1 VLFCCAGAVSYFSV
15 RTERYESWT
24 SEGKSTRYFTSGWWP
39 GRKIFVLAGL
49 ALILFSVGLV
59 FLDVRTAGK
68 ESAAPPP
75 KRDDTM
81 KLSIPSMKHVNNVPV
96 YTAAAHSKPALR
108 NGTLHLAGTG
118 FPWQREAN
126 VYIAGHRLGYP
137 RTKSF
142 MVFWDLNRL
151 RMGERVVLTDSE
163 GQRYI
168 YRVYDRFVLG
178 PDDASAT
185 KPVAGRNVVSLQTC
199 TLPNY
204 KDRLIVRA
212 ELIRIL
218 QGPAPRPTPDKP
230 S

>member
-15 RTERYESWT
+15 RSERYESWT
-24 SEGKSTRYFTSGWWP
+24 SERKGRRNYRSGWRP
-39 GRKIFVLAGL
+39 GRKVFVLAGL
-49 ALILFSVGLV
+49 ALILFSAGLV
-59 FLDVRTAGK
+59 FLDVRTAG
-68 ESAAPPP
+68 EEAASPP

-81 KLSIPSMKHVNNVPV
+81 KLSIPSMKHVDNVPV
-96 YTAAAHSKPALR
+96 YTATAHNQPALR

-142 MVFWDLNRL
+142 LVFWDLNRL
-151 RMGERVVLTDSE
+151 RTGRKVVLKDSDGE
-163 GQRYI
+163 RYI

-178 PDDASAT
+178 PHDASAT

-204 KDRLIVRA
+204 TDRLIVRA
-212 ELIRIL
+212 ELQRIV
-218 QGPAPRPTPDKP
+218 QGPAPRPLANKP

>member
-1 VLFCCAGAVSYFSV
+1 M
-15 RTERYESWT
+15 
-24 SEGKSTRYFTSGWWP
+24 
-39 GRKIFVLAGL
+39 LAGL
-49 ALILFSVGLV
+49 ALILLSAGLV
-59 FLDVRTAGK
+59 FLDVRRAG
-68 ESAAPPP
+68 EETAAPPP
-75 KRDDTM
+75 KRDGTM
-81 KLSIPSMKHVNNVPV
+81 ELTIPSMKHVEDVPV
-96 YTAAAHSKPALR
+96 YTAAADNQPALR
-108 NGTLHLAGTG
+108 NGTLHLEGTG

-142 MVFWDLNRL
+142 LVFWDLNRL
-151 RMGERVVLTDSE
+151 KMGRRVVLTDSE
-163 GQRYI
+163 GERYI

-212 ELIRIL
+212 ELERIL
-218 QGPAPRPTPDKP
+218 QAPAPRPMANKP

>member
-1 VLFCCAGAVSYFSV
+1 V
-15 RTERYESWT
+15 RGERYESWT
-24 SEGKSTRYFTSGWWP
+24 SERKGRRYYRSGWWP
-39 GRKIFVLAGL
+39 GRKVLVLAGVV
-49 ALILFSVGLV
+49 LILFSAGLV
-59 FLDVRTAGK
+59 FLDVRTAG
-68 ESAAPPP
+68 EETAPP
-75 KRDDTM
+75 KRDETM
-81 KLSIPSMKHVNNVPV
+81 KLSIPSMKHVDNVPV
-96 YTAAAHSKPALR
+96 YTADAHNQPALR

-142 MVFWDLNRL
+142 LVFWDLNRL
-151 RMGERVVLTDSE
+151 RMGRRVVLTDSE
-163 GQRYI
+163 GERYI

-185 KPVAGRNVVSLQTC
+185 KPVAGKNVVSFQTC
-199 TLPNY
+199 TLPSY

-212 ELIRIL
+212 ELVRTL
-218 QGPAPRPTPDKP
+218 QGQAPRPAPNKP

>member
-1 VLFCCAGAVSYFSV
+1 VS
-15 RTERYESWT
+15 TERYESWT
-24 SEGKSTRYFTSGWWP
+24 SERKGRRYYKSGWWL
-39 GRKIFVLAGL
+39 GRKVLVLAGL
-49 ALILFSVGLV
+49 ALILFSAGLL
-59 FLDVRTAGK
+59 FLDVRTAG
-68 ESAAPPP
+68 EETAPPP
-75 KRDDTM
+75 KRDETM
-81 KLSIPSMKHVNNVPV
+81 KLFIPSMKHVDNVPV
-96 YTAAAHSKPALR
+96 YTAAAHNQPALR

-142 MVFWDLNRL
+142 LVFWDLNRL
-151 RMGERVVLTDSE
+151 RMGRRVVLTDSE
-163 GQRYI
+163 GERYI

-185 KPVAGRNVVSLQTC
+185 KPVAGKNVVSLQTC

-212 ELIRIL
+212 ELVRTL
-218 QGPAPRPTPDKP
+218 QGPAPRPAPNKP

>member
-1 VLFCCAGAVSYFSV
+1 V
-15 RTERYESWT
+15 
-24 SEGKSTRYFTSGWWP
+24 
-39 GRKIFVLAGL
+39 FVLAGL
-49 ALILFSVGLV
+49 ALILFSAGLV
-59 FLDVRTAGK
+59 FLDVRKAG
-68 ESAAPPP
+68 EEAGAPPP
-75 KRDDTM
+75 KRDVTM
-81 KLSIPSMKHVNNVPV
+81 KLSIPSMKHVDRVPV
-96 YTAAAHSKPALR
+96 YTAAAHNQPALR

-142 MVFWDLNRL
+142 LVFWDLNRL
-151 RMGERVVLTDSE
+151 KMGRRVVLTDSE
-163 GQRYI
+163 GERYI

-204 KDRLIVRA
+204 TDRLIVRA
-212 ELIRIL
+212 ELVRIL
-218 QGPAPRPTPDKP
+218 QGPGPRPMANKP

>member
-1 VLFCCAGAVSYFSV
+1 MRG
-15 RTERYESWT
+15 ERYESWT
-24 SEGKSTRYFTSGWWP
+24 SERKGRRFYRFGLLP
-39 GRKIFVLAGL
+39 GRKLLVVAGL
-49 ALILFSVGLV
+49 ALILFSAGLV
-59 FLDVRTAGK
+59 FLDVRTAGQ
-68 ESAAPPP
+68 ETASPP

-81 KLSIPSMKHVNNVPV
+81 RLFIPSMKHVDNVPV
-96 YTAAAHSKPALR
+96 YTAAAHNKPALR

-137 RTKSF
+137 RTESF
-142 MVFWDLNRL
+142 LVFRDLNRL
-151 RMGERVVLTDSE
+151 RMGRRVVLTDSE
-163 GQRYI
+163 GERYI

-204 KDRLIVRA
+204 TDRLIVRA
-212 ELIRIL
+212 ELVRIL
-218 QGPAPRPTPDKP
+218 QGPAPRPMASKP

>member
-1 VLFCCAGAVSYFSV
+1 MLFCCPGPVSYFFV

-24 SEGKSTRYFTSGWWP
+24 SERKGRRYYRSGWWL
-39 GRKIFVLAGL
+39 GRKVLVLAGL
-49 ALILFSVGLV
+49 ALILFSAGLL
-59 FLDVRTAGK
+59 FLDVRTAG
-68 ESAAPPP
+68 EETAPPP
-75 KRDDTM
+75 KRDETM
-81 KLSIPSMKHVNNVPV
+81 KLFIPSMKHVDNVPV
-96 YTAAAHSKPALR
+96 YTAAAHNQPALR

-142 MVFWDLNRL
+142 LVFWDLNRL
-151 RMGERVVLTDSE
+151 KMGRRVVLKDSE
-163 GQRYI
+163 GERYV

-185 KPVAGRNVVSLQTC
+185 KPVAGKNVVSLQTC

-212 ELIRIL
+212 ELVRIL
-218 QGPAPRPTPDKP
+218 QGPAPRPMANKP

>member
-1 VLFCCAGAVSYFSV
+1 LFCCPGAVSYFLV
-15 RTERYESWT
+15 RTERYGSWT
-24 SEGKSTRYFTSGWWP
+24 RERKNTRYFRSIWRP
-39 GRKIFVLAGL
+39 DRSLLVLVGL
-49 ALILFSVGLV
+49 ALVVLSVGLV
-59 FLDVRTAGK
+59 YLDVRRAGD
-68 ESAAPPP
+68 EAGASPP
-75 KRDDTM
+75 KKDVTM
-81 KLSIPSMKHVNNVPV
+81 KLSIPSMRHVDNVPV
-96 YTAAAHSKPALR
+96 YTAAAHNQPALR

-142 MVFWDLNRL
+142 LVFWDLNRL
-151 RMGERVVLTDSE
+151 RMGRRVVLTDSE
-163 GQRYI
+163 GERYI

-185 KPVAGRNVVSLQTC
+185 KPIAGRNVVSLQTC

-212 ELIRIL
+212 ELERIL
-218 QGPAPRPTPDKP
+218 QGPAPRPMPNKP

>member
-1 VLFCCAGAVSYFSV
+1 V

-24 SEGKSTRYFTSGWWP
+24 SERKGRRYYRSGWWL
-39 GRKIFVLAGL
+39 GRKVLVLAGL
-49 ALILFSVGLV
+49 ALILFSAGLL
-59 FLDVRTAGK
+59 FLDVRTAG
-68 ESAAPPP
+68 EETAPPP
-75 KRDDTM
+75 KRDETM
-81 KLSIPSMKHVNNVPV
+81 KLFIPSMKHVDNVPV
-96 YTAAAHSKPALR
+96 YTAAAHNQPALR

-142 MVFWDLNRL
+142 LVFWDLNRL
-151 RMGERVVLTDSE
+151 KMGRRVVLKDSE
-163 GQRYI
+163 GERYV

-185 KPVAGRNVVSLQTC
+185 KPVAGKNVVSLQTC

-212 ELIRIL
+212 ELVRIL
-218 QGPAPRPTPDKP
+218 RGRSCAGAPRSAPTPCAP
-230 S
+230 SANT

>member
-1 VLFCCAGAVSYFSV
+1 V

-24 SEGKSTRYFTSGWWP
+24 RERKNTRYFRSIWRP
-39 GRKIFVLAGL
+39 DRSLLVLVGL
-49 ALILFSVGLV
+49 ALIVLSVGLV
-59 FLDVRTAGK
+59 YLDVRRAGD
-68 ESAAPPP
+68 EAGASPP
-75 KRDDTM
+75 KKDVTM
-81 KLSIPSMKHVNNVPV
+81 KLSIPSMRHVDNVPV
-96 YTAAAHSKPALR
+96 YTAAAHNKPALR

-142 MVFWDLNRL
+142 LVFWDLNRL
-151 RMGERVVLTDSE
+151 RMGRRVVLTDSE
-163 GQRYI
+163 GARYI

-185 KPVAGRNVVSLQTC
+185 KPIAGRNVVSLQTC

-212 ELIRIL
+212 ELERIL
-218 QGPAPRPTPDKP
+218 QGPAPRPMPNKP

>member
-1 VLFCCAGAVSYFSV
+1 V

-24 SEGKSTRYFTSGWWP
+24 TESKSTRYYRSVWRP
-39 GRKIFVLAGL
+39 GRKVLALAGL
-49 ALILFSVGLV
+49 VLILFSAGLV
-59 FLDVRTAGK
+59 FLDVRRAG
-68 ESAAPPP
+68 EETAPPP
-75 KRDDTM
+75 KRDVTM
-81 KLSIPSMKHVNNVPV
+81 KLSIPSMRHVDNVPV
-96 YTAAAHSKPALR
+96 YTAAAHNQPALR

-142 MVFWDLNRL
+142 LVFWDLNRL
-151 RMGERVVLTDSE
+151 RMGRRVVLTDSE
-163 GQRYI
+163 GERYI

-185 KPVAGRNVVSLQTC
+185 KPVAGRNVISLQTC

-212 ELIRIL
+212 ELVRIL
-218 QGPAPRPTPDKP
+218 QGQAPRPAPNKP

>member
-1 VLFCCAGAVSYFSV
+1 V

-24 SEGKSTRYFTSGWWP
+24 RERKNTRYFRSIWRP
-39 GRKIFVLAGL
+39 DRSLLVLVGL
-49 ALILFSVGLV
+49 ALVVLSVGLV
-59 FLDVRTAGK
+59 YLDVRRAGD
-68 ESAAPPP
+68 EAGASPP
-75 KRDDTM
+75 KKDVTM
-81 KLSIPSMKHVNNVPV
+81 KLSIPSMRHVDNVPV
-96 YTAAAHSKPALR
+96 YTAAAHNQPALR

-142 MVFWDLNRL
+142 LVFWDLNRL
-151 RMGERVVLTDSE
+151 RMGRRVVLTDSE
-163 GQRYI
+163 GERYI

-212 ELIRIL
+212 ELERIL
-218 QGPAPRPTPDKP
+218 QGPAPRPMTNKP

>member
-1 VLFCCAGAVSYFSV
+1 V
-15 RTERYESWT
+15 RSERYESWT
-24 SEGKSTRYFTSGWWP
+24 SERKGRRYYRSGWRP
-39 GRKIFVLAGL
+39 DRKVLALAGL
-49 ALILFSVGLV
+49 ALILFSAGLV
-59 FLDVRTAGK
+59 FLDVRTAG
-68 ESAAPPP
+68 EETASPP

-81 KLSIPSMKHVNNVPV
+81 KLSIPSMKHVDNVPV
-96 YTAAAHSKPALR
+96 YTAAAHNKPALR

-118 FPWQREAN
+118 FPWQRGAN

-151 RMGERVVLTDSE
+151 RIGRRVVLTDSE
-163 GQRYI
+163 GERYI

-185 KPVAGRNVVSLQTC
+185 KPVAGRSVVSLQTC

-204 KDRLIVRA
+204 TDRLIVRA
-212 ELIRIL
+212 ELVRIL
-218 QGPAPRPTPDKP
+218 QGPAPRPMASKP

>member
-1 VLFCCAGAVSYFSV
+1 V
-15 RTERYESWT
+15 RGERYESWT
-24 SEGKSTRYFTSGWWP
+24 SERKGRRYYRSGWRP
-39 GRKIFVLAGL
+39 GRKVLVLAGVV
-49 ALILFSVGLV
+49 LILFSAGLV
-59 FLDVRTAGK
+59 FLDVRTAG
-68 ESAAPPP
+68 EETAPP
-75 KRDDTM
+75 KRDETM
-81 KLSIPSMKHVNNVPV
+81 KLSIPSMKHVDNVPV
-96 YTAAAHSKPALR
+96 YTADAHNQPALR

-142 MVFWDLNRL
+142 LVFWDLNRL
-151 RMGERVVLTDSE
+151 RMGRRVVLTDSE
-163 GQRYI
+163 GERYI

-204 KDRLIVRA
+204 TDRLIVRA
-212 ELIRIL
+212 ELVRIL
-218 QGPAPRPTPDKP
+218 QGPAPRPMASKP

>member
-1 VLFCCAGAVSYFSV
+1 LFCCPGAVSYFLV
-15 RTERYESWT
+15 RTERYGSWT
-24 SEGKSTRYFTSGWWP
+24 RERKNTRYFRSIWRP
-39 GRKIFVLAGL
+39 DRSLLVLVGL
-49 ALILFSVGLV
+49 ALVVLSVGLV
-59 FLDVRTAGK
+59 YLDVRRAGD
-68 ESAAPPP
+68 EAGASPP
-75 KRDDTM
+75 KKDVTM
-81 KLSIPSMKHVNNVPV
+81 KLSIPSMRHVDNVPV
-96 YTAAAHSKPALR
+96 YTAAAHNQPALR

-142 MVFWDLNRL
+142 LVFWDLNRL
-151 RMGERVVLTDSE
+151 RMGRRVVLTDSE
-163 GQRYI
+163 GERYI

-212 ELIRIL
+212 ELERTL
-218 QGPAPRPTPDKP
+218 QGPAPRPMTNKP

>member
-1 VLFCCAGAVSYFSV
+1 MRS
-15 RTERYESWT
+15 ERYESWT
-24 SEGKSTRYFTSGWWP
+24 RERKSTRYFRSMWWP
-39 GRKIFVLAGL
+39 DRSLLVLIGL
-49 ALILFSVGLV
+49 ALILLSAGLV
-59 FLDVRTAGK
+59 FLDVKRAG
-68 ESAAPPP
+68 EEAGASPP
-75 KRDDTM
+75 KKDVTM
-81 KLSIPSMKHVNNVPV
+81 KLSIPSMQHVDNVPV
-96 YTAAAHSKPALR
+96 YTASARNQPALR

-142 MVFWDLNRL
+142 LVFWDLNRL
-151 RMGERVVLTDSE
+151 RMGRRVVLTDSE
-163 GQRYI
+163 GERYI

-185 KPVAGRNVVSLQTC
+185 KPVAGKNVVSLQTC

-204 KDRLIVRA
+204 TDRLIVRA
-212 ELIRIL
+212 ELQRIV
-218 QGPAPRPTPDKP
+218 QGPAPRPLANKP

>member
-1 VLFCCAGAVSYFSV
+1 V
-15 RTERYESWT
+15 RPERYESWT
-24 SEGKSTRYFTSGWWP
+24 SERKGRRYYRSALRH
-39 GRKIFVLAGL
+39 GRKVLVLAGL
-49 ALILFSVGLV
+49 ALILFSAGLV

-68 ESAAPPP
+68 ETAPPP
-75 KRDDTM
+75 KRDETM
-81 KLSIPSMKHVNNVPV
+81 KLFIPSMKHVDNVPV
-96 YTAAAHSKPALR
+96 YTAAAHNKPALR

-137 RTKSF
+137 RTESF
-142 MVFWDLNRL
+142 LVFWDLNRL
-151 RMGERVVLTDSE
+151 RMGRRVVLRDSE
-163 GQRYI
+163 GERYI

-185 KPVAGRNVVSLQTC
+185 KPVAGRRVVSLQTC

-212 ELIRIL
+212 ELVRIM
-218 QGPAPRPTPDKP
+218 QGPAPRPVENKP
-230 S
+230 L

>member
-1 VLFCCAGAVSYFSV
+1 M
-15 RTERYESWT
+15 
-24 SEGKSTRYFTSGWWP
+24 WWP
-39 GRKIFVLAGL
+39 DRSLLVLIGL
-49 ALILFSVGLV
+49 ALILLSAGLV
-59 FLDVRTAGK
+59 FLDVKRAG
-68 ESAAPPP
+68 EEAGASPP
-75 KRDDTM
+75 KKDVTM
-81 KLSIPSMKHVNNVPV
+81 KLSIPSMQHVDNVPV
-96 YTAAAHSKPALR
+96 YTASARNQPALR

-142 MVFWDLNRL
+142 LVFWDLNRL
-151 RMGERVVLTDSE
+151 RMGRRVVLTDSE
-163 GQRYI
+163 GERYI

-185 KPVAGRNVVSLQTC
+185 KPIAGRNVVSLQTC

-204 KDRLIVRA
+204 TDRLIVRA
-212 ELIRIL
+212 ELVRIL
-218 QGPAPRPTPDKP
+218 QGPAPRPMASKP

>member
-1 VLFCCAGAVSYFSV
+1 LFCCAGAVSYFSV

-24 SEGKSTRYFTSGWWP
+24 SEGKSTRYFTSGWRP
-39 GRKIFVLAGL
+39 GRKVFLLAGL

-59 FLDVRTAGK
+59 FFDVRRAGD
-68 ESAAPPP
+68 EAGASPP
-75 KRDDTM
+75 KDVTM
-81 KLSIPSMKHVNNVPV
+81 KLSIPSMKYAKNVPV
-96 YTAAAHSKPALR
+96 YTAAAHDKPALR

-142 MVFWDLNRL
+142 LVFWDLNRL
-151 RMGERVVLTDSE
+151 RMGRRVVLTDSE

-185 KPVAGRNVVSLQTC
+185 KPLAGRNVVSLQTC

-204 KDRLIVRA
+204 TDRLIVRA

-218 QGPAPRPTPDKP
+218 QSPASRPTPDKP

>member
-1 VLFCCAGAVSYFSV
+1 LFCCPGAVSYFLV
-15 RTERYESWT
+15 RTERYGSWT
-24 SEGKSTRYFTSGWWP
+24 RERKNTRYFRSIWRP
-39 GRKIFVLAGL
+39 DRSLLVLVGL
-49 ALILFSVGLV
+49 ALVVLSVGLV
-59 FLDVRTAGK
+59 YLDVRRAGD
-68 ESAAPPP
+68 EAGASPP
-75 KRDDTM
+75 KKDVTM
-81 KLSIPSMKHVNNVPV
+81 KLSIPSMRHVDNVPV
-96 YTAAAHSKPALR
+96 YTAAAHNQPALR

-142 MVFWDLNRL
+142 LVFWDLNRL
-151 RMGERVVLTDSE
+151 RMGRRVVLTDSE
-163 GQRYI
+163 GERYI

-204 KDRLIVRA
+204 TDRLIVRA
-212 ELIRIL
+212 ELVRIM
-218 QGPAPRPTPDKP
+218 QGPGPRPMANKP

>member
-15 RTERYESWT
+15 RSERYESWT
-24 SEGKSTRYFTSGWWP
+24 SERKGRRYYRSGWRP
-39 GRKIFVLAGL
+39 DRKVLVLAGL
-49 ALILFSVGLV
+49 ALILFSAGLV
-59 FLDVRTAGK
+59 FLDVRTAG
-68 ESAAPPP
+68 EEAASPP

-81 KLSIPSMKHVNNVPV
+81 KLSIPSMKHVHNVPV
-96 YTAAAHSKPALR
+96 YTAAAHNQPALR

-142 MVFWDLNRL
+142 LVFWDLNRL
-151 RMGERVVLTDSE
+151 RMGRRVVLRDSE
-163 GQRYI
+163 GERYI

-185 KPVAGRNVVSLQTC
+185 KPIAGRNVVSLQTC

-204 KDRLIVRA
+204 TDRLIVRA
-212 ELIRIL
+212 KLQRIV
-218 QGPAPRPTPDKP
+218 QGPAPRPMASKP